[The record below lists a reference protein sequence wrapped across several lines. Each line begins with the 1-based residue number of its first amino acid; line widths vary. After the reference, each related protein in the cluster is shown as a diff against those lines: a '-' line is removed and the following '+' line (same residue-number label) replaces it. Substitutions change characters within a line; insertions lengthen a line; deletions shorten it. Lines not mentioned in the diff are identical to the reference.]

1 MPASEQ
7 LARLRQQLAARF
19 PTAQRAPGRALATG
33 IPALDESTGGGLP
46 LSAVTEIVGTA
57 PSCGVSL
64 LWGQLLAA
72 TRAAQIRAALVDA
85 LDEFDA
91 TSFSPDR
98 LLHLV
103 WVRCRGVNEALAAT
117 DLLARDANFG
127 LVLLDLRHAP
137 LRDLRRV
144 PSTTWYRLQR
154 AVEPADLAL
163 VVATPAACVPS
174 AQLRLEL
181 SAAHATPF
189 SREGDA
195 PSSPASTALD
205 ELERERAVLTAEL
218 APVLQRQR
226 RSLAVAG

>member
-33 IPALDESTGGGLP
+33 IPAIDETTGGGLP
-46 LSAVTEIVGTA
+46 LSAVTEIVGAA

-64 LWGQLLAA
+64 LWGRLLAA
-72 TRAAQIRAALVDA
+72 TRAAQTRAALVDA

-91 TSFSPDR
+91 ASFPAD
-98 LLHLV
+98 LLAHLV
-103 WVRCRGVNEALAAT
+103 WARCRDFTEALAAA

-127 LVLLDLRHAP
+127 LVLLDLRHVP

-144 PSTTWYRLQR
+144 PSPSWYRLQR
-154 AVEPADLAL
+154 AVEPADLAF

-181 SAAHATPF
+181 SATRTEPF
-189 SREGDA
+189 SMAGGA
-195 PSSPASTALD
+195 PSSPASTALG

-218 APVLQRQR
+218 TPVLQRQR
-226 RSLAVAG
+226 RSLAAAG

>member
-1 MPASEQ
+1 MSAS
-7 LARLRQQLAARF
+7 ASIAVLRQQLAARF

-33 IPALDESTGGGLP
+33 VPAIDESAGGLP
-46 LSAVTEIVGTA
+46 LSAVTEIVGSS

-72 TRAAQIRAALVDA
+72 TRAAQTRAALVDA

-91 TSFSPDR
+91 TSFPAD
-98 LLHLV
+98 LLVHLV
-103 WVRCRGVNEALAAT
+103 WARCRGVTEALAAA

-137 LRDLRRV
+137 LRELRRV
-144 PSTTWYRLQR
+144 PSTSWYRLQR
-154 AVEPADLAL
+154 AVEPTDLAL

-181 SAAHATPF
+181 ARAAT
-189 SREGDA
+189 
-195 PSSPASTALD
+195 LD
-205 ELERERAVLTAEL
+205 DLERERATLATDL

-226 RSLAVAG
+226 RSLAATG

>member
-1 MPASEQ
+1 MSASEQ
-7 LARLRQQLAARF
+7 LAHLRQQLAARF

-33 IPALDESTGGGLP
+33 VPAIDEATGGLP
-46 LSAVTEIVGTA
+46 LSAVTEIVAST

-72 TRAAQIRAALVDA
+72 SRAAQTRAALVDA

-91 TSFSPDR
+91 TSFPAD
-98 LLHLV
+98 LLAHLV
-103 WVRCRGVNEALAAT
+103 WARCRGVTEALAAA

-144 PSTTWYRLQR
+144 PSTSWYRLQR
-154 AVEPADLAL
+154 AVEPTDLAL

-181 SAAHATPF
+181 DLSAT
-189 SREGDA
+189 
-195 PSSPASTALD
+195 LD
-205 ELERERAVLTAEL
+205 DLERERATLVTEL

-226 RSLAVAG
+226 RTLAATG